1 MRYGEKKGQVTLY
14 IIIAL
19 AIILVLIIFLVYPRV
34 NLPGSGSADATPEE
48 YLRSCIGQEIPLI
61 MEDITSQGGSMQ
73 PQGFIVYNNTKIS
86 YLCYTAEYYKT
97 CVVQQPNLIGQVER
111 EISRELQPIA
121 TSCVKSFAEEYES
134 RGYKISYG
142 NTNVNASLAL
152 NSIKITL
159 NLPMTVT
166 KDFSRTYKSIDLE
179 YKSGI
184 YEILSLATSIIDF
197 ESTYGDS
204 ETRYYPNIKIEKVK
218 LSDGSK
224 IYSISDVVSKDRFVF
239 ASRSLAWPAG
249 YGLE

>member
-48 YLRSCIGQEIPLI
+48 YLRSCIGQE
-61 MEDITSQGGSMQ
+61 
-73 PQGFIVYNNTKIS
+73 
-86 YLCYTAEYYKT
+86 
-97 CVVQQPNLIGQVER
+97 ER

-204 ETRYYPNIKIEKVK
+204 ETTLYMRYYPNIKIEKVK

>member
-48 YLRSCIGQEIPLI
+48 YLRSCIGQEIPMI

-121 TSCVKSFAEEYES
+121 TSCVKSFAEEYKS
-134 RGYKISYG
+134 R
-142 NTNVNASLAL
+142 
-152 NSIKITL
+152 
-159 NLPMTVT
+159 
-166 KDFSRTYKSIDLE
+166 
-179 YKSGI
+179 I

-204 ETRYYPNIKIEKVK
+204 ETTLYMRYYPNIKIEKVK